1 MFSKHRLKPTMLTCT
16 MLNPTYFTKPTA
28 YIVYMVSKLE
38 ILGKPC
44 DLITYFLKL
53 AATVLKN
60 YCPYV

>member
-1 MFSKHRLKPTMLTCT
+1 MLTCT